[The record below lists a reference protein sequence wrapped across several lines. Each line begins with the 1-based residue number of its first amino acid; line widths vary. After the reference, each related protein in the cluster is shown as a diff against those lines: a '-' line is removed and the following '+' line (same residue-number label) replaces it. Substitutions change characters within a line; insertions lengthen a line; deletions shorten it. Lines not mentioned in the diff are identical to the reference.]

1 MFVNP
6 RWVASNNDPIGV
18 TLYLRPVNHEVAF
31 TDVKTGEYYQDAVH
45 WVVKYGI
52 TSGTSKTA
60 FSPNATCSKAQ
71 ILTFLWRAKGS
82 PDTTATNSFT
92 DVKTTDYFYKVA
104 LWAAENGLVSG
115 STFGANTDC
124 TRAMTMDYM
133 WKAAGR
139 PTPVLTAYGLFFQV
153 QEILDLMTL
162 VHRE

>member
-1 MFVNP
+1 M
-6 RWVASNNDPIGV
+6 
-18 TLYLRPVNHEVAF
+18 AF

-92 DVKTTDYFYKVA
+92 DVKTTDYFYKAA